1 MTAITHY
8 YPGKSVA
15 MFILNASKQPS
26 CDAAS
31 LSSTLAFSTAVRKAS
46 NGVHHLSQEIL
57 IVLEVTLYAMERM
70 VALIGF
76 IQESLRHF
84 DIVLIKMVWT

>member
-1 MTAITHY
+1 
-8 YPGKSVA
+8 

-26 CDAAS
+26 CDAVFVKH
-31 LSSTLAFSTAVRKAS
+31 SSILYCSAEGS

-57 IVLEVTLYAMERM
+57 IVLEVTLYAMERI